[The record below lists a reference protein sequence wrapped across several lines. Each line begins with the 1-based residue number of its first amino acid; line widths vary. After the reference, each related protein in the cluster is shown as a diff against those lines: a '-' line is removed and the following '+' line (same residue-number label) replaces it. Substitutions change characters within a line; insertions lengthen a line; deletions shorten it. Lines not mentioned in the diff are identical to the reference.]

1 VETVP
6 YANNQGVRIHYEV
19 EGDGQPLVL
28 LHGGLGS
35 LQAWYEMSYVE
46 SLKKD
51 YRLILIDAR
60 GYGASDKPHNPEA
73 YEMELLV
80 ADIVAVLN
88 DLNISKSHFL
98 GYSMAGWIGFG
109 IAKHAPER
117 FHSLIIGGAHPYLP
131 DQKETDASIQL
142 FKKGKDA
149 VIEAMEKAGMKM
161 TPERRARLATNDY
174 EAIAALFSAKHW
186 RLSFEDILPT
196 MSMPC
201 LVFAGEADSEYAGAS
216 KCVKNMPN
224 ATFISFP
231 GLSHF
236 EVMPQKH
243 LVLPHINKFLARA
256 SRT

>member
-1 VETVP
+1 MP
-6 YANNQGVRIHYEV
+6 HANSHGVRIHYEV
-19 EGDGQPLVL
+19 EGDGPPFVL
-28 LHGGLGS
+28 LHGGLS
-35 LQAWYEMSYVE
+35 NLEVWYETGYVE

-51 YRLILIDAR
+51 YKLILIDAR

-88 DLNISKSHFL
+88 DLNVSKAHFL

-109 IAKHAPER
+109 IAKHAPAR
-117 FHSLIIGGAHPYLP
+117 FHSLIIGGAHPYLH
-131 DQKETDASIQL
+131 DQNEIDTNIQL

-161 TPERRARLATNDY
+161 TPERRARLVANDY

-186 RLSFEDILPT
+186 RLSFEDVLPKMT
-196 MSMPC
+196 MPC
-201 LVFAGEADSEYAGAS
+201 LVFVGESDPLYAGA
-216 KCVKNMPN
+216 KDCVKSMPN

-236 EVMPQKH
+236 EVMPQRH
-243 LVLPHINKFLARA
+243 LVLPHITKFLARV